1 MANFQATFSKQ
12 FSNNCQTLVVT
23 DTSNYGFNNNDEHRE
38 KVDFTVRRSIT
49 LRDIFGNTLAV
60 QNLDSNDTATFD
72 ISLLSLSQLF
82 LNIGIELAGTGFSYE
97 ARIGGLLPCI
107 V

>member
-1 MANFQATFSKQ
+1 MANFTATFSKQ

-38 KVDFTVRRSIT
+38 KIDFTVRRSIT

-60 QNLDSNDTATFD
+60 QNIDSNDTSTFD
-72 ISLLSLSQLF
+72 ISLLSLSQVF

-97 ARIGGLLPCI
+97 SRIGTTVPCLL
-107 V
+107 